1 MSNSDHEQQVLESIE
16 GDLASTG
23 PKLASM
29 LAIFARLTAG
39 EEMPV
44 REKLWRAFDASSA
57 KGPRASAQAA
67 ARTAWPRRSM
77 APMYISEQSPRHL
90 RGGMTAFNQ
99 VMITFGIRGRPATA
113 GRARRPRRHPGGGQ
127 GGAT

>member
-1 MSNSDHEQQVLESIE
+1 VFFV
-16 GDLASTG
+16 A
-23 PKLASM
+23 
-29 LAIFARLTAG
+29 AI
-39 EEMPV
+39 
-44 REKLWRAFDASSA
+44 
-57 KGPRASAQAA
+57 ASAFPPNVELLCA
-67 ARTAWPRRSM
+67 ARFVIGLGVGTASFV